1 MNWKLGN
8 TLLLIV
14 FVFLSVIGMK
24 MVAKVADPYTR
35 KISPSLADAL
45 GSV

>member
-1 MNWKLGN
+1 MQWKFGN
-8 TLLLIV
+8 ALLLVV
-14 FVFLSVIGMK
+14 FIFLAVIGMK
-24 MVAKVADPYTR
+24 MVAKVAEPYTR